1 MAGYSDQ
8 LSRALRNEFPD
19 LTIRRLD
26 ELWALMLQMPRGQV
40 GWDITDQ
47 DPACPYELVITL
59 HLARELAYRD
69 RDELAKVIKRLSA
82 RKKRVAFPKS
92 YAGEETNPATQAA
105 ILHGP

>member
-1 MAGYSDQ
+1 MSGYSDQ
-8 LSRALRNEFPD
+8 LSRALRDEFPN

-26 ELWALMLQMPRGQV
+26 ELWAMMLQMPRGEV
-40 GWDITDQ
+40 AWSITDP
-47 DPACPYELVITL
+47 DLVCPYELVAIL

-92 YAGEETNPATQAA
+92 YAVEETNPAT
-105 ILHGP
+105 